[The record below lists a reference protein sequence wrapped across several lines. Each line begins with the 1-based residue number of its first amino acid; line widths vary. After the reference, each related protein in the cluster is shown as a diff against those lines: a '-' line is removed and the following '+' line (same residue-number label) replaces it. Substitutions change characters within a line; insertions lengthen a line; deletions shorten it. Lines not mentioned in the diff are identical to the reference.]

1 MKFQMNG
8 ALTIGTVDGAN
19 IEICEE
25 VGVENFFL
33 FGLEAHEVA
42 ARRAARYRPMEFVE
56 SNEELQAVLQLVKD
70 GFFSRGNTTQFL
82 PLVDNLVFHDPY
94 FVLADYQSY
103 ADCQA
108 HVNDTYRDVEHWTR
122 MSILNSARSGKF
134 SSDRAIREYCEDIWH
149 AKPVKVQLL
158 SQEEVK
164 AGLVQ

>member
-1 MKFQMNG
+1 
-8 ALTIGTVDGAN
+8 VDGAN

-42 ARRAARYRPMEFVE
+42 ARRAAGYRPMEFVE
-56 SNEELQAVLQLVKD
+56 TNEELQAVIQMIRD

-82 PLVDNLVFHDPY
+82 PLIDNLAFHDPY

-103 ADCQA
+103 ADCQT
-108 HVNDTYRDVEHWTR
+108 HVDQSYRDRENWTR

-134 SSDRAIREYCEDIWH
+134 SSDRTIREYCEHIWK
-149 AKPVKVQLL
+149 AKPVKVQLI